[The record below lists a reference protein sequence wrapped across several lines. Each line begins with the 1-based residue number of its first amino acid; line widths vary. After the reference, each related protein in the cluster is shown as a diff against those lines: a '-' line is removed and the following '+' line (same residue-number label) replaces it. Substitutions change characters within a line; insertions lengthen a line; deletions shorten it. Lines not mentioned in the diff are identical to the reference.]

1 MWPVRE
7 IFQDK
12 MVVPSMYNEV
22 KAHLQEVQRDPSI
35 RLDLPLIDKL
45 KLQLTESTDSS
56 VPATLLPLISQLLLV
71 LQEDPTPI
79 TTLAIKATAYT
90 SFTDLRSVHPPID
103 FIAGFKTP
111 SPPVNELALSLLSKA
126 GQAPSDAA
134 IVAGDSELVASLVEL
149 WLSTSS
155 TAVAQAAFDAIWALL
170 EVDLTSPL
178 ENGEGANEG
187 QEVTGGQGLVWRRV
201 FTDRDVYGRLF
212 SFCSLTENVPGS
224 LPKRDRT
231 VAQGRLMGFLA
242 KAGKLRWDII
252 SNSQIPEIET
262 KYNSESLLHFAACG
276 MVDESDVLMHM
287 TLLNFFHD
295 LLEIQAPGLI
305 ARSFVQAASTFS
317 SPALDFLI
325 SHNLHSSLLSYYLD
339 ESKLD
344 PVDLKYLCGPIMA
357 YVAQY
362 AELYP
367 NHFLQNPQS
376 LLDRILSR
384 ISASVMIS
392 SSQWA
397 HGPAPSGQLNVLSCV
412 PRVLLVEATKKGINP
427 VLALPTSPPHKEALD
442 TLSKILHGPPKLDLA
457 DTMEL
462 NTSGHTAT
470 DWHKEAAAA
479 RILYFMYLNQHSTFW
494 TDVVAA
500 ADILAMKDTS
510 LAAISF
516 MRAVITAN
524 WEKLSGEVTSSVP
537 GTSRYQLPSEQGLG
551 SLSPACQGALPSS
564 GAWAALTPP
573 ALTVLLPYLFK
584 APRSYAEFVGG
595 GAADPQNAVW
605 KVATAK
611 YEVLVALHNRLQ
623 DMGGQTTGFEDIIRT
638 LQQRVSEGPWGPV
651 TQSGSLVETVGL

>member
-1 MWPVRE
+1 MA
-7 IFQDK
+7 
-12 MVVPSMYNEV
+12 VPSMYDEV
-22 KAHLQEVQRDPSI
+22 KLHLQQVQRDPSI
-35 RLDLPLIDKL
+35 RLDIPIIDKL

-56 VPATLLPLISQLLLV
+56 VPATLLPLISQLLPV

-90 SFTDLRSVHPPID
+90 SFTDLRSIDPPID
-103 FIAGFKTP
+103 FITGFRAP
-111 SPPVNELALSLLSKA
+111 SPPINLLALALLSRA
-126 GQAPSDAA
+126 GEAPSDAA

-155 TAVAQAAFDAIWALL
+155 TAVAQAAFDALWALL

-178 ENGEGANEG
+178 ENGEGTNE
-187 QEVTGGQGLVWRRV
+187 GQGLVWRRV
-201 FTDRDVYGRLF
+201 FTDRDVYGRFF
-212 SFCSLTENVPGS
+212 SLCSLTENGPGS
-224 LPKRDRT
+224 LGKRDKT
-231 VAQGRLMGFLA
+231 IAQGRLMGFLT
-242 KAGKLRWDII
+242 KAGNLRWDII
-252 SNSQIPEIET
+252 SSSQIPDIET
-262 KYNSESLLHFAACG
+262 RYNSDSLLHFAACE
-276 MVDESDVLMHM
+276 MVERTDVLMHM

-295 LLEIQAPGLI
+295 LLEIQAPGLT

-325 SHNLHSSLLSYYLD
+325 LHNLHSSLLSYYLD

-344 PVDLKYLCGPIMA
+344 PVDLNYLCGPIMA

-367 NHFLQNPQS
+367 NHFLQNPKH

-384 ISASVMIS
+384 ISASVTIS
-392 SSQWA
+392 SAQWA
-397 HGPAPSGQLNVLSCV
+397 HGPVPSGQLNVLSCI
-412 PRVLLVEATKKGINP
+412 PRVLLVDATKQGLNP
-427 VLALPTSPPHKEALD
+427 VLALPTSPPNKEALD
-442 TLSKILHGPPKLDLA
+442 TLSKILHGPSKLYLA

-462 NTSGHTAT
+462 NASGQTAT
-470 DWHKEAAAA
+470 DWPKEAAAA

-494 TDVVAA
+494 TDIVAA
-500 ADILAMKDTS
+500 ADILAMKDVS

-516 MRAVITAN
+516 MRAIITAN
-524 WEKLSGEVTSSVP
+524 WEKVSGEIVSSIP
-537 GTSRYQLPSEQGLG
+537 HTSRYQLPSEEGLG
-551 SLSPACQGALPSS
+551 SLSPASQGVLPSS

-595 GAADPQNAVW
+595 GAGDSQNAVW

-611 YEVLVALHNRLQ
+611 HEVLMALHYHLKETGG
-623 DMGGQTTGFEDIIRT
+623 DMAGFEDIMRT
-638 LQQRVSEGPWGPV
+638 LQQRVNEGPWGPV
-651 TQSGSLVETVGL
+651 TQNGSRVETVGL

>member
-1 MWPVRE
+1 MA
-7 IFQDK
+7 
-12 MVVPSMYNEV
+12 VPSAYNEV
-22 KAHLQEVQRDPSI
+22 KLHLQQVQRDPSV
-35 RLDLPLIDKL
+35 RLDIPIIDKL
-45 KLQLTESTDSS
+45 KLQLTENTDSS
-56 VPATLLPLISQLLLV
+56 VPATLLPLVSQLLPV

-90 SFTDLRSVHPPID
+90 SFANLRSVDPPID
-103 FIAGFKTP
+103 FIAGFKAP
-111 SPPVNELALSLLSKA
+111 SPPINSLALALLSKA
-126 GQAPSDAA
+126 GQTPSDAA

-178 ENGEGANEG
+178 ENGEGSNEG
-187 QEVTGGQGLVWRRV
+187 QEATGGQGLVWRRF

-212 SFCSLTENVPGS
+212 SLCSLTENGPGS
-224 LPKRDRT
+224 LSKRDKT

-242 KAGKLRWDII
+242 KAGNLRWDII
-252 SNSQIPEIET
+252 SSSQIPDIET
-262 KYNSESLLHFAACG
+262 RYNSSSLLHFAACE
-276 MVDESDVLMHM
+276 MVDNTDVLMHM

-325 SHNLHSSLLSYYLD
+325 SHNIHSSLLSYYLD

-344 PVDLKYLCGPIMA
+344 PVDLNYLCGPIMA

-367 NHFLQNPQS
+367 NHFLQNPKH

-384 ISASVMIS
+384 ISASVTIS
-392 SSQWA
+392 SAQWA
-397 HGPAPSGQLNVLSCV
+397 HGPVPSGQLNVLSCI
-412 PRVLLVEATKKGINP
+412 PRVLLVEATKQGLNP
-427 VLALPTSPPHKEALD
+427 ILALPTSPPNKEALD
-442 TLSKILHGPPKLDLA
+442 VLSRILHGPSKLYLP

-462 NTSGHTAT
+462 NTSGQTAT

-500 ADILAMKDTS
+500 ADILAMKDVS

-516 MRAVITAN
+516 MRSIITAN
-524 WEKLSGEVTSSVP
+524 WEKLSAEVTSSVP

-551 SLSPACQGALPSS
+551 SLSPASQGVLPSS

-584 APRSYAEFVGG
+584 APRSYAEFVAG
-595 GAADPQNAVW
+595 GAGDSQNAVW

-611 YEVLVALHNRLQ
+611 YEVLVALHKHLKETGG
-623 DMGGQTTGFEDIIRT
+623 DMAGFEDIMRT
-638 LQQRVSEGPWGPV
+638 LQQRVNEGPWGPV
-651 TQSGSLVETVGL
+651 THGGSQVEAVGL

>member
-1 MWPVRE
+1 MAL
-7 IFQDK
+7 
-12 MVVPSMYNEV
+12 PSTYDEV
-22 KAHLQEVQRDPSI
+22 KLHLQQVLRDPSI
-35 RLDLPLIDKL
+35 RLDIPIIDKL

-56 VPATLLPLISQLLLV
+56 VPATLLPLISQLLPV

-79 TTLAIKATAYT
+79 TSLAIKATAYT
-90 SFTDLRSVHPPID
+90 SFTDLRLVDPPID
-103 FIAGFKTP
+103 FIAGFKAP
-111 SPPVNELALSLLSKA
+111 SPPINSLALALLSKA
-126 GQAPSDAA
+126 GQTPSDAA

-187 QEVTGGQGLVWRRV
+187 QEATGGQGLVWRRI

-212 SFCSLTENVPGS
+212 SLCSLTEDGPGS
-224 LPKRDRT
+224 LSKRDKT
-231 VAQGRLMGFLA
+231 VAQGRLMGFLT
-242 KAGKLRWDII
+242 KAGNLRWDII
-252 SNSQIPEIET
+252 SSSQIPDIET
-262 KYNSESLLHFAACG
+262 RYNSSSLLQFAACE
-276 MVDESDVLMHM
+276 MVDRTDVLMHM

-295 LLEIQAPGLI
+295 LLEIQAPGLT

-325 SHNLHSSLLSYYLD
+325 SYDIHSSLLDYYLD

-344 PVDLKYLCGPIMA
+344 PVDLNYLCGPIMA

-367 NHFLQNPQS
+367 NHFLQNPKH

-384 ISASVMIS
+384 ISASVTIS
-392 SSQWA
+392 SAQWA
-397 HGPAPSGQLNVLSCV
+397 HGPVPSGQLNVLSCI
-412 PRVLLVEATKKGINP
+412 PRVLLVDATKQGLNA
-427 VLALPTSPPHKEALD
+427 VLALPTSPPNKEALD
-442 TLSKILHGPPKLDLA
+442 VLSKILHGPSKLYLA

-462 NTSGHTAT
+462 NTSGQTAT

-500 ADILAMKDTS
+500 ADILAMKDVS

-516 MRAVITAN
+516 MRAIITAN
-524 WEKLSGEVTSSVP
+524 WEKLSREVTSSVP

-551 SLSPACQGALPSS
+551 SLSPASQGVLPSS

-595 GAADPQNAVW
+595 GAGDSQNAVW

-611 YEVLVALHNRLQ
+611 YEVLVALHDHLKET
-623 DMGGQTTGFEDIIRT
+623 GGEIAGFEDIMRT
-638 LQQRVSEGPWGPV
+638 LQQRVNEGPWGPV
-651 TQSGSLVETVGL
+651 TQSGNQVETVGL